1 MQAGWKWAGLIGVV
15 FGLGLAIGSSTQKIK
30 FEHVKISN
38 QDKYSDQKKLS
49 DIAYPL
55 LDPMRAIQPKSD
67 FIVVFKPLRLKLE
80 ELVQNWEK
88 KGVTVAIQ
96 MEYLNTGSYLSI
108 NQNYRMLPASLTKV
122 PVAMMVLRRIE
133 EGSLSFDQILEIKE
147 EDRDGKW
154 GEMYKLPVGTQ
165 FKLREVVEK
174 SLIESDNTAHKMLYR
189 LVGVDEA
196 QDMSME
202 LNLEDLFDKEGKITA
217 REYAKL
223 LRSLYTSSYLK
234 AEHSQMMLDLMSQ
247 DQVVK
252 FLIRGLGDGV
262 KYAHKFGESA
272 SIYSYLDAGI
282 VYVPNRPYVLVV
294 MVHDEE
300 GRIRLTR
307 EQAGKEIFEQVA
319 KWTYEYVSNT
329 SF

>member
-1 MQAGWKWAGLIGVV
+1 MSTNWKWAAILGVV
-15 FGLGLAIGSSTQKIK
+15 FGLGMALGSSMDLIGG
-30 FEHVKISN
+30 VSN
-38 QDKYSDQKKLS
+38 KNNNKQQSSVPANKDETE
-49 DIAYPL
+49 YPL
-55 LDPMRAIQPKSD
+55 LHPMRALLPQDD
-67 FIVVFKPLRLKLE
+67 FIVSFKPLRLKLE
-80 ELVQNWEK
+80 NLVSYWAER
-88 KGVTVAIQ
+88 GVVVAIQ

-133 EGSLSFDQILEIKE
+133 EGSLSFDQTLVIKQ
-147 EDRDGKW
+147 EDLDNKW

-189 LVGVDEA
+189 LVGVNEA
-196 QDMSME
+196 QDMSVE

-234 AEHSQMMLDLMSQ
+234 AENSEMMLDLMSQ

-252 FLIRGLGDGV
+252 FLIRGLGSGV

-272 SIYSYLDAGI
+272 AIYSYLDAGI

-300 GRIRLTR
+300 GRVKITR
-307 EQAGKEIFEQVA
+307 EIAGKEIFEQVA
-319 KWTYEYVSNT
+319 RWTYEYVSQG